1 MRLGLQLPSFTY
13 PGGTPELR
21 PRLTEI
27 AQAAEAAGFESLW
40 VMDHLFQLPP
50 DTGWGGPEE
59 PMLEAYA
66 TLGFLAGVTE
76 RLRLGALV
84 GCALF
89 RSPGLLVKT
98 ATTVD
103 VLSGGR
109 LTFGI
114 GAGWY
119 EHEARGLGSPFPNR
133 RERFARLE
141 ETVLIA
147 RQLWADD
154 RSAFEGDFATLPE
167 PIIRPQ
173 PLSRPHPPIM
183 IGGNGERRTLR
194 LVARYA
200 DACNF
205 LVLEPDEVRAKLAV
219 LRAHCEELGRDMA
232 EIEIT
237 ALDEVDLRPG
247 RMSPADMI
255 ARARAQADA
264 GIQHLIVNMPDAWD
278 VRHLEL
284 IGHEVIPAMQEL
296 AA

>member
-1 MRLGLQLPSFTY
+1 MRIGLQLPSFSY
-13 PGGTPELR
+13 PGGTPGLR
-21 PRLTEI
+21 SRLTEI
-27 AQAAEAAGFESLW
+27 AQAAEAAGLESLW

-119 EHEARGLGSPFPNR
+119 QREARGLGIPFPDR

-141 ETVLIA
+141 ETVRIA

-154 RSAFEGDFATLPE
+154 RSAFEGRFASLAE

-205 LVLEPDEVRAKLAV
+205 LVLEPHEVRAKLAV
-219 LRAHCEELGRDMA
+219 LRAHCEELGRDMG

-247 RMSPADMI
+247 RMTTADVV

-264 GIQHLIVNMPDAWD
+264 GVQHLIVNMPDAWD

-284 IGHEVIPAMQEL
+284 IGRDVVPVVQTL